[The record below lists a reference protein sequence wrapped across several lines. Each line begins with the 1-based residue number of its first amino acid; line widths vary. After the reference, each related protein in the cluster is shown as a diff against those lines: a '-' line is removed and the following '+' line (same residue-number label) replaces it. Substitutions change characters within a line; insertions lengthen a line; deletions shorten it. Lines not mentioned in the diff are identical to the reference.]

1 MPVRHK
7 NVLAGF
13 GVVCVLGVAGISVA
27 LAAANHE
34 VLEADKKF
42 SAKTLEISV
51 GDTVTFV
58 NNDSIKH
65 NITIK
70 KMKFNSGLQEP
81 GRDVEVMFDK
91 NGKFKVRC
99 GIHPKMKL
107 KVVVN

>member
-1 MPVRHK
+1 MIKTKHGLFAGFCAAC
-7 NVLAGF
+7 VLGGAGF
-13 GVVCVLGVAGISVA
+13 GAAIAGK
-27 LAAANHE
+27 NHE
-34 VLEADKKF
+34 IIEADKKF
-42 SAKTLEISV
+42 STKTIEIAV
-51 GDTVTFV
+51 GDTLTFV
-58 NNDSIKH
+58 NNDAIKH

-81 GRDVEVMFDK
+81 GNDVEVIFDK